1 MDISKFYLDSKQPK
15 IIMNDY
21 INNTS
26 IDCNEETIEV
36 VRNFV
41 NDHMQPF
48 TCSLDASM
56 EVISQYQIEI
66 RQLIEPY
73 MKRRL
78 PYLKHIKF
86 SKPDFYALFVLILV
100 IDQVNEYNWEH
111 VNSLVYF
118 RYNEQDKDSSNQYD
132 LIMRDDYFDLTV
144 YNDGST
150 LEDVNCCCS
159 KPHIHPR
166 LSTKI
171 SNGKYTFIL
180 GSHCI
185 KKMSIAYFRDKDS
198 RVRRN
203 DKLIKSER
211 ERLEREEQERLE
223 RQRLESEG
231 RRWCLD
237 CDKLF
242 PECQPSFMVRCS
254 RCYAKHKNEQRG
266 NQSHCLDCHELLPK
280 GQTSFVVR

>member
-1 MDISKFYLDSKQPK
+1 MF
-15 IIMNDY
+15 NNEY
-21 INNTS
+21 INKTKIKCDES
-26 IDCNEETIEV
+26 TIEV
-36 VRNFV
+36 VRGFV
-41 NDHMQPF
+41 DVHMVNYITP
-48 TCSLDASM
+48 LDASM
-56 EVISQYQIEI
+56 EIISQNQHEI

-78 PYLKHIKF
+78 PYLRCVTF
-86 SKPDFYALFVLILV
+86 SNPEFYSLFVLMLV
-100 IDQVNEYNWEH
+100 INLVNEYNWEH
-111 VNSLVYF
+111 VNTLVYF

-185 KKMSIAYFRDKDS
+185 KKMSIAYFREKDS

-203 DKLIKSER
+203 DKLIKTER
-211 ERLEREEQERLE
+211 ERLEREEQERQKRE
-223 RQRLESEG
+223 RLKREG
-231 RRWCLD
+231 RMFCLD

-242 PECQPSFMVRCS
+242 PEDQPHWRVRCS
-254 RCYAKHKNEQRG
+254 RCYAKMMSK
-266 NQSHCLDCHELLPK
+266 K
-280 GQTSFVVR
+280 